1 MVGGESGTIQ
11 EGLLDLG
18 LVESEWCQIPREA
31 QRKVAALALA
41 SVQIKIGCKS
51 FSFSL
56 FKNQLFYFSFY
67 IPDVI
72 LSPPSTGL
80 HPLCL

>member
-1 MVGGESGTIQ
+1 MVGGESGTIR
-11 EGLLDLG
+11 EGLLDIR
-18 LVESEWCQIPREA
+18 LVESEWCQLPGEA

-56 FKNQLFYFSFY
+56 FKNQLF
-67 IPDVI
+67 I
-72 LSPPSTGL
+72 LVFTFQT
-80 HPLCL
+80 